1 MQPMMTEAA
10 RQAPQVMGEMM
21 KPMVI
26 GAGGYAAARVLTT
39 NPALSFLRTPLVVF
53 AAGVTTGYLLHKYRR
68 EIIQAVTK
76 AADMGRDFVLQQKE
90 SLDDLVAEAQEGN
103 EAEAKAEVEAKVEA
117 GAPAAKPRARK
128 AAASA

>member
-1 MQPMMTEAA
+1 MMQPMMTEAA
-10 RQAPQVMGEMM
+10 RQAPQVMGEMV
-21 KPMVI
+21 KPMVM

-103 EAEAKAEVEAKVEA
+103 EAEAKAQGSVEA
-117 GAPAAKPRARK
+117 GAPAARPRARR

>member
-1 MQPMMTEAA
+1 
-10 RQAPQVMGEMM
+10 
-21 KPMVI
+21 
-26 GAGGYAAARVLTT
+26 
-39 NPALSFLRTPLVVF
+39 
-53 AAGVTTGYLLHKYRR
+53 LHKYRR

-103 EAEAKAEVEAKVEA
+103 EAEAKAQVEAD
-117 GAPAAKPRARK
+117 APAARPRARK

>member
-1 MQPMMTEAA
+1 MMQPMMTEAA
-10 RQAPQVMGEMM
+10 RQAPQVVGEMM

-103 EAEAKAEVEAKVEA
+103 EAEAKAEVQA

>member
-1 MQPMMTEAA
+1 MMHPMMTEAA
-10 RQAPQVMGEMM
+10 RQAPQVMGEMV
-21 KPMVI
+21 KPMVM

-39 NPALSFLRTPLVVF
+39 NPALAFLRTPLVVF

-103 EAEAKAEVEAKVEA
+103 ETEAKAQGSVEA
-117 GAPAAKPRARK
+117 GAPAARPRARK

>member
-1 MQPMMTEAA
+1 MMQPMMTEAA
-10 RQAPQVMGEMM
+10 RQAPHVMSEMM
-21 KPMVI
+21 KPMVM

-39 NPALSFLRTPLVVF
+39 NPALSFLRAPLVVF

-76 AADMGRDFVLQQKE
+76 VADMGKDFVLQQRE

-103 EAEAKAEVEAKVEA
+103 EAEAKAQASAEA
-117 GAPAAKPRARK
+117 GAPAARPRARK

>member
-1 MQPMMTEAA
+1 MMQPMMTEAA
-10 RQAPQVMGEMM
+10 RQAPHVMGEMM
-21 KPMVI
+21 KPVVI

-39 NPALSFLRTPLVVF
+39 NPALSFLRAPLVVF

-90 SLDDLVAEAQEGN
+90 SLDDLVAEAQEDN
-103 EAEAKAEVEAKVEA
+103 EAEAKAQVEAE
-117 GAPAAKPRARK
+117 APAAKSRARK

>member
-1 MQPMMTEAA
+1 MMQPMMTEAA
-10 RQAPQVMGEMM
+10 RQAPHVMGEMM

-39 NPALSFLRTPLVVF
+39 NPALSFLRAPLVVF

-76 AADMGRDFVLQQKE
+76 AADMGTIIIRALAGGAL
-90 SLDDLVAEAQEGN
+90 SGTAERHPLAMR
-103 EAEAKAEVEAKVEA
+103 
-117 GAPAAKPRARK
+117 APPE
-128 AAASA
+128 

>member
-1 MQPMMTEAA
+1 MMQPMMTEAA

-21 KPMVI
+21 KPMVM
-26 GAGGYAAARVLTT
+26 GAGGYAAVRVLTT

-68 EIIQAVTK
+68 EIIQAVTR
-76 AADMGRDFVLQQKE
+76 AADLGRDFVLQQKE

-103 EAEAKAEVEAKVEA
+103 EAQAKAQGGVEA
-117 GAPAAKPRARK
+117 GAPAARPRARK

>member
-1 MQPMMTEAA
+1 MIQPMMNEAA
-10 RQAPQVMGEMM
+10 RQAPQVMGELM
-21 KPMVI
+21 KPLVM

-68 EIIQAVTK
+68 EIVQAVTK
-76 AADMGRDFVLQQKE
+76 AVDMGRDFALQHKD
-90 SLDDLVAEAQEGN
+90 SLDDLVAEAHEVN
-103 EAEAKAEVEAKVEA
+103 EAEAMAQGHVEAD
-117 GAPAAKPRARK
+117 APAAKPRARK

>member
-1 MQPMMTEAA
+1 MMQPMMTEAA

-21 KPMVI
+21 KPMVM

-68 EIIQAVTK
+68 EIVQAVTR

-103 EAEAKAEVEAKVEA
+103 EAEAKAEGGVEA
-117 GAPAAKPRARK
+117 GAPAARPRARR

>member
-1 MQPMMTEAA
+1 MMQPMMTEAA
-10 RQAPQVMGEMM
+10 RQAPHVMSEMM
-21 KPMVI
+21 TPMVM

-39 NPALSFLRTPLVVF
+39 NPALSFLRAPLLVF
-53 AAGVTTGYLLHKYRR
+53 AAGMTTGYLLHKYRR

-76 AADMGRDFVLQQKE
+76 AADMGKDFVLQQRE

-103 EAEAKAEVEAKVEA
+103 ESEAQAHAEAS
-117 GAPAAKPRARK
+117 APAAKPRARK

>member
-1 MQPMMTEAA
+1 M
-10 RQAPQVMGEMM
+10 
-21 KPMVI
+21 
-26 GAGGYAAARVLTT
+26 
-39 NPALSFLRTPLVVF
+39 
-53 AAGVTTGYLLHKYRR
+53 TTGYLLHKYRR

-103 EAEAKAEVEAKVEA
+103 EAEAKAQGSVEA
-117 GAPAAKPRARK
+117 GAPAARPRARR

>member
-1 MQPMMTEAA
+1 MMQPMMTEAA
-10 RQAPQVMGEMM
+10 RQAPHVMGEMM

-103 EAEAKAEVEAKVEA
+103 EVEAKAEVEA

>member
-1 MQPMMTEAA
+1 MMQPMMTEAA
-10 RQAPQVMGEMM
+10 RQAPHVMSEMM
-21 KPMVI
+21 KPMVM

-39 NPALSFLRTPLVVF
+39 NPALSFLRAPLVVF

-76 AADMGRDFVLQQKE
+76 AADMGKDFVLQQKE

-103 EAEAKAEVEAKVEA
+103 EAEAKAQVKAD
-117 GAPAAKPRARK
+117 APAARPRARK

>member
-1 MQPMMTEAA
+1 MIQPMMTEAA
-10 RQAPQVMGEMM
+10 RQAPLVVGEMM

-26 GAGGYAAARVLTT
+26 GARGYAAARVLTT
-39 NPALSFLRTPLVVF
+39 NPALSFLRTPLLVF

-103 EAEAKAEVEAKVEA
+103 EAEAKAQVEA

>member
-1 MQPMMTEAA
+1 MMQPMMTEAA
-10 RQAPQVMGEMM
+10 RQAPQVMGEMV
-21 KPMVI
+21 KPMVM

-76 AADMGRDFVLQQKE
+76 AADIGRDFVLQQKE
-90 SLDDLVAEAQEGN
+90 SLDDLVAEGQEGN
-103 EAEAKAEVEAKVEA
+103 EAEAKAQGSVEA
-117 GAPAAKPRARK
+117 GAPAARPRARR

>member
-1 MQPMMTEAA
+1 
-10 RQAPQVMGEMM
+10 
-21 KPMVI
+21 
-26 GAGGYAAARVLTT
+26 LTA
-39 NPALSFLRTPLVVF
+39 NPALSFLRAPLVVF

-76 AADMGRDFVLQQKE
+76 AADMGKDFVLQQRE

-103 EAEAKAEVEAKVEA
+103 EAEAKAQASAEA
-117 GAPAAKPRARK
+117 GAPAARPRARK

>member
-1 MQPMMTEAA
+1 MMQPMMTEAA
-10 RQAPQVMGEMM
+10 RQAPQAMGEMM
-21 KPMVI
+21 KPMVM

-76 AADMGRDFVLQQKE
+76 ATDMGRDFVLQQKE
-90 SLDDLVAEAQEGN
+90 SLDDLVAEAQEGA
-103 EAEAKAEVEAKVEA
+103 EAEAKAEGGVAA
-117 GAPAAKPRARK
+117 GAPAARPRARK